1 MADPLSLTLPDP
13 DHSVDEQRYILMGET
28 LTGRLVV
35 VVHVDREDTVRIIS
49 ARQATKQNGR
59 HMSISDDGNSQMRE
73 EYDFTHGVRGK
84 YAERFAEA
92 SNVVVLDPD
101 VASEFKSAREVNEA
115 LREVLRG
122 RRASGDG

>member
-1 MADPLSLTLPDP
+1 MSSSDASDS
-13 DHSVDEQRYILMGET
+13 HMG
-28 LTGRLVV
+28 
-35 VVHVDREDTVRIIS
+35 
-49 ARQATKQNGR
+49 A
-59 HMSISDDGNSQMRE
+59 
-73 EYDFTHGVRGK
+73 EYDFSKGTRGK
-84 YAERFAEA
+84 YAERYAEG